1 MVRYVYTFQ
10 NILQRT
16 ENDME
21 QADGIRYSVSMKKG
35 YRIFC
40 GIFSILMFAASV
52 MCAFWGIGKC
62 ETLLNYSAVLFCI
75 LFFILVGCVCIFS
88 ITKRVEIYKG
98 KIVYY
103 NGFWKKEYR
112 MSDICTSKTQE
123 ESFDIHNDVNAVNG
137 TSWDMVTTFY
147 DAAGKKLF
155 KFGLAY
161 QNTERL
167 QKDAQNAQ
175 KSIQGIQNNEN
186 KKSK

>member
-1 MVRYVYTFQ
+1 MVRYVCTFQ

-16 ENDME
+16 ENDMR
-21 QADGIRYSVSMKKG
+21 QADGIRYSISMKKG
-35 YRIFC
+35 YRIFF
-40 GIFSILMFAASV
+40 GTFTILMFAASAV
-52 MCAFWGIGKC
+52 CAFWGIVKC
-62 ETLLNYSAVLFCI
+62 ETLSNYSAVLFCV
-75 LFFILVGCVCIFS
+75 LFFIISGGIGIFS
-88 ITKRVEIYKG
+88 IAKRVEVYKG
-98 KIVYY
+98 RIVYY

-155 KFGLAY
+155 KFGRAY